1 MKRQVSIMIALV
13 ASLGF
18 LGASASAQTSS
29 GPQLIA
35 NIPFEFTVGKTTLP
49 AGEYSV
55 SCANPA
61 SDLKVLILRSRE
73 GRTVAMVRTSSVIGK
88 VREDARLVFNR
99 YGNEYFFSQAWLPA
113 DPNGMQAPKAKT
125 ERAIAKQLAGMKPK
139 TEIVSLTR

>member
-18 LGASASAQTSS
+18 LGASAAAQTSN
-29 GPQLIA
+29 GLQLIA
-35 NIPFEFTVGKTTLP
+35 NIPFEFTVGNKILP

-55 SCANPA
+55 SCVNPA
-61 SDLKVLILRSRE
+61 SDLKVLALRSRE
-73 GRTVAMVRTSSVIGK
+73 GRTIAMVRTTSVIGK

-125 ERAIAKQLAGMKPK
+125 EKAIAKRLAGMKP
-139 TEIVSLTR
+139 EIEVVSLSR